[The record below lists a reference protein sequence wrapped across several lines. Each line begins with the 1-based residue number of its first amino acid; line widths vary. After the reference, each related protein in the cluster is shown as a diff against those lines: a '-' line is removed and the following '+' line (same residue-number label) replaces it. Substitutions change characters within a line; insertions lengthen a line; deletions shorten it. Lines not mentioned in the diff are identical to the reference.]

1 MKKYCIL
8 FICIYFS
15 AGTLFSQLW
24 IQPVVGLTVP
34 MSDYSGSIPDYYQGK
49 SFGLSPGVNFGL
61 CFSVNSGIPHLNL
74 DFGVNYSILKNS
86 GSSATTTLNDY
97 IELKQNLL
105 IIYAGPTYFF
115 LHTPHQSNLLHPYFG
130 VNLLY
135 SNIFGSVTFARVQN
149 VPDGSY
155 DMQTADR
162 LGIGFKIGN
171 NFELGTGVGLEI
183 EFSYNLI
190 NAFSKSYSGGSSG
203 RINTYQSLND
213 DRDPFYSPGSIE
225 HPVSNSRSISVF
237 QMNLGFYFMK

>member
-1 MKKYCIL
+1 MKKYYIL
-8 FICIYFS
+8 FIIIYFS

-34 MSDYSGSIPDYYQGK
+34 MSDYSGSITDYYQGK
-49 SFGLSPGVNFGL
+49 SFGLNPGVNFGL
-61 CFSVNSGIPHLNL
+61 CFTINPGTAHLNI
-74 DFGVNYSILKNS
+74 DFGANYSMLKNS
-86 GSSATTTLNDY
+86 GSALTTSGDY
-97 IELKQNLL
+97 IDLKQNLL
-105 IIYAGPTYFF
+105 MIYVGPTYFF
-115 LHTPHQSNLLHPYFG
+115 LHTPNQSNLLHPYFG
-130 VNLLY
+130 VNILY

-171 NFELGTGVGLEI
+171 NFELGTGVGLGI

-203 RINTYQSLND
+203 RINSYQSLND
-213 DRDPFYSPGSIE
+213 DRDPFYSPGSTE
-225 HPVSNSRSISVF
+225 HPVSGNRSISVF